1 MVKLSGELGTRQGV
15 HILQNAKDL
24 LGVPDLGTSLVN
36 RRHDGRVT
44 HVSHEHV
51 GLHDAF
57 SLVLQTTTHATATHT
72 HNRGTHTASV
82 DTHSISRHTHN
93 ISRHTQQQHT
103 CTHTMNAP
111 RAG

>member
-24 LGVPDLGTSLVN
+24 LGVPDLGASLVN

-72 HNRGTHTASV
+72 HNRGTHTASA
-82 DTHSISRHTHN
+82 DTHTASADTHTTSADTHN
-93 ISRHTQQQHT
+93 NSTHARTQ
-103 CTHTMNAP
+103 
-111 RAG
+111 